1 MQQTLQS
8 RKSIEQAK
16 GVLMK
21 QLGIDEAEAYRTMQK
36 ESMNRSISMKD
47 LARAI
52 IIAYKDN

>member
-1 MQQTLQS
+1 M
-8 RKSIEQAK
+8 EQAK
-16 GVLMK
+16 GMLMK
-21 QLGIDEAEAYRTMQK
+21 QLDIDEAEAYRTMQK